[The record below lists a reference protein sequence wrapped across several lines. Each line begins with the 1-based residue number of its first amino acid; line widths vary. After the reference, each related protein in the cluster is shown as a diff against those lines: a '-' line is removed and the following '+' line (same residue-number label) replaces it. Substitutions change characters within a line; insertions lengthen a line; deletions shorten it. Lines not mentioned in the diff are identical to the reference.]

1 MIRLRQN
8 LLNNCRPARFLIK
21 SASLSI
27 NQCTSLQI
35 RYQCG
40 KASQANKDTKDDLE
54 SQTNVNANLPLLKKN
69 HDSGDLSKKEFN
81 PLPSAPAEFPADSG
95 IEKLLKKNT
104 KPYIPKM
111 EYKRESFEYPGLP
124 NEDEYTKYTEKVSK
138 RKEIKRW
145 SRYIPKI
152 LTAVVVVWGM
162 YVIKVWYL
170 DADEDGDQNDLLSP
184 LEFHTFIIT
193 HKQKIDDDHYLVEVK
208 PKNSKWQY
216 STYTHYDRKSIWNG
230 DKIWSV
236 EIKQPQIMVVRS
248 YTPLPLYFLKSAR
261 TRSGE
266 EEPLLKVIDNGEK
279 NMDHGGVMLFYIKKY
294 DDGEVSRYILNK
306 KVGEELELRG
316 PHVNYNFP
324 FHPLKQYHRRPTFYD
339 LPSKIEAENLLDWI
353 KKDHNLP
360 EFDTIDFYGAGTGIA
375 PILQVLF
382 SRNPYRGFVNVHYSA
397 KKDSELG
404 ALRRFLYFLEKVDRI
419 RFIEHL
425 DTDPKSVLSSND
437 ITTPLSSHFVSQQK
451 EKVLALVQISPKP
464 EEGTVLNEKLSR
476 ESLKKRLAI
485 LEGQSINNLEKK
497 IKPLKQEHG
506 PFYENALAQGMV
518 TSKQMKPKPSFALAC
533 GPDGYIEYVAGGK
546 ALTTGEQGP
555 VKGLLG
561 AKGWDSTNVFKL

>member
-1 MIRLRQN
+1 MIRLRHNPVGHCSPLPFFFKYSSPSKFRLPSFQV
-8 LLNNCRPARFLIK
+8 RY
-21 SASLSI
+21 LSDKPSQDKKEDLGSHT
-27 NQCTSLQI
+27 NDNSSSLQKHDHD
-35 RYQCG
+35 RSTL
-40 KASQANKDTKDDLE
+40 A
-54 SQTNVNANLPLLKKN
+54 KKP
-69 HDSGDLSKKEFN
+69 FN

-95 IEKLLKKNT
+95 IEKFLKKNT

-124 NEDEYTKYTEKVSK
+124 NEDEYTKYTDKVKK
-138 RKEIKRW
+138 RKEINRW

-152 LTAVVVVWGM
+152 LTVVVVIWGM

-170 DADEDGDQNDLLSP
+170 DADEDSDQNDLLSP
-184 LEFHTFIIT
+184 LEFHTFVIT
-193 HKQKIDDDHYLVEVK
+193 HKQKIDEEHYLVEVE

-216 STYTHYDRKSIWNG
+216 STYTHYERKSIWNG

-279 NMDHGGVMLFYIKKY
+279 NMDHGGVMLFYIKRY

-306 KVGEELELRG
+306 KVGEELEIRG
-316 PHVNYNFP
+316 PHVNYTFP
-324 FHPLKQYHRRPTFYD
+324 FHPLKQLHRRPTFYD
-339 LPSKIEAENLLDWI
+339 LPSKIEAENLLSGI
-353 KKDHNLP
+353 KRDHNLP
-360 EFDTIDFYGAGTGIA
+360 EYDTLDFYGAGTGIA

-397 KKDSELG
+397 KSDSELG
-404 ALRRFLYFLEKVDRI
+404 ALRRFLYFLEKVDRV

-425 DTDPKSVLSSND
+425 DTNSKSVLSLRD
-437 ITTPLSSHFVSQQK
+437 ISRPLPPHYISQQK
-451 EKVLALVQISPKP
+451 QETLALLQEQKSSDETDV
-464 EEGTVLNEKLSR
+464 NERLSR
-476 ESLKKRLAI
+476 ESFKKRLAI
-485 LEGQSINNLEKK
+485 LEGQTVTEKNE
-497 IKPLKQEHG
+497 KPLKQEHG
-506 PFYENALAQGMV
+506 PYYQSALAQATV
-518 TSKQMKPKPSFALAC
+518 TSRETKPNASLALIC

-546 ALTTGEQGP
+546 ALATGEQGP

-561 AKGWDSTNVFKL
+561 GRGWDNSNVYKL